1 MIFWGPKNLLTYKRM
16 QKYNFIYLG
25 GASMSE
31 KGRPKAEKP
40 RSYKVSAR
48 LTEEEYCRL
57 KAYTSK
63 SKITMAQMLRNS
75 IIKLIAPEE

>member
-1 MIFWGPKNLLTYKRM
+1 
-16 QKYNFIYLG
+16 
-25 GASMSE
+25 MSE